1 MSLIGD
7 ETNELLIQ
15 TLYPNRISSLLL
27 FLAGYFPPWFLQ
39 AGEQDKKGWG
49 ERRLRFF
56 HSPATAVYGPFFLPW
71 DLHACLAASTGGFLS
86 VMHVYR
92 TFYQGSSCRCPTAYE
107 SSKGA
112 IQRALDSTFGM
123 SRVLCFMADVTP
135 WSGDFFLCTLT
146 LKGGV

>member
-71 DLHACLAASTGGFLS
+71 DLHACLAASTGGFFICNACLPDFLPGVVLPLS
-86 VMHVYR
+86 NCV
-92 TFYQGSSCRCPTAYE
+92 
-107 SSKGA
+107 
-112 IQRALDSTFGM
+112 
-123 SRVLCFMADVTP
+123 RV
-135 WSGDFFLCTLT
+135 
-146 LKGGV
+146 